1 VSPRRAGVLASV
13 VAVVTLCLACSA
25 DPAEPPQRSQPTDQA
40 DPSNPA
46 QTTGA
51 GSSGT
56 PSAPETWQ
64 TEAPAVYRV
73 AWPPQSTTTDAGFPV
88 DDCVPRRLWDDVLSL
103 TTSDGLH
110 LDALEL
116 GSGADG
122 VLLAHEQG
130 YNICSWLA
138 LGEDLAAR
146 GYHVMIFE
154 YRNHGASE
162 ASPDNEHIDRDVRPA
177 LRVLREHGAT
187 RVLMGGA
194 SCGGTSSAI
203 VGADLPVLTGL
214 MILSSPARCASLDAV
229 PAVRRITE
237 PSIFVVSPG
246 DMNGAVEEQV
256 RELYA
261 ASGAA
266 DKELVIDP
274 SGYHGTDLLRMSDGA
289 DRLRKRLLQFVDHAF
304 ATHG

>member
-1 VSPRRAGVLASV
+1 VTHRRVGILASAL
-13 VAVVTLCLACSA
+13 AVLTVCLACSA
-25 DPAEPPQRSQPTDQA
+25 EPSPESSASSASTSASGSPEQPTD
-40 DPSNPA
+40 PES
-46 QTTGA
+46 TG
-51 GSSGT
+51 SPT
-56 PSAPETWQ
+56 DPETWA
-64 TEAPAVYRV
+64 TEPPAPYRV
-73 AWPPQSTTTDAGFPV
+73 AWPPQSTTTKAGFPV
-88 DDCVPRRLWDDVLSL
+88 DDCVPRRLWSNVLSL

-110 LDALEL
+110 LDAVEL
-116 GSGADG
+116 GEGANG

-138 LGEDLAAR
+138 FGESLAAR
-146 GYHVMIFE
+146 GYHVLIFE

-162 ASPDNEHIDRDVRPA
+162 ASPDNEHINRDVRPA

-229 PAVRRITE
+229 PAVRRITA

-261 ASGAA
+261 ASGAS
-266 DKELVIDP
+266 DKDLVIDP
-274 SGYHGTDLLRMSDGA
+274 SGYHGTDLLRMSEGR
-289 DRLRKRLLQFVDHAF
+289 DRLRQRLLRFVDDAF
-304 ATHG
+304 AAHG